1 MFFFSVIGAIQT
13 WDDDDDDDDDDS
25 SSSSSALRNAS
36 NALRVPLRCE

>member
-13 WDDDDDDDDDDS
+13 WDDDDDDDDD